1 MIGMIAAEL
10 AVEAYSALD
19 GLEITPSDALDILG
33 GEMRVTVKDG
43 PYRPRPGAVTSFLL
57 GEKGQERGESY
68 RDRLFFGAEEN
79 PYLTQGEL
87 CCGAV
92 ALARE
97 LLASD
102 VSDTVCRMTM
112 EGFARQFPPHVEPS
126 VVLGAGAAASW
137 LDLEGWWNID
147 EVREGLEALWPPEYA
162 DVVKENLDGIS
173 KARSWTEA
181 VSKAMEL
188 TSLDP
193 TWPSVVG
200 GLAEITFGVPGE
212 IQRRA
217 RLCLDPV
224 RIQRLDLF
232 EDNLSYARASSR
244 ARVAVC
250 RSELDSPVLYCE
262 VGRHPFEVNDE
273 RDYARV
279 QSLPFGR
286 EMLDRAEFAHTW
298 SPDLMKVYDIPPMS
312 RDIRLLAE
320 NEGYAAT
327 VDWSRGEAV
336 LYQKTSLQMLEDI
349 IRHGGGVRDPG
360 TDLSHDLRRAFAGKE
375 LSAASLGGVPH
386 GYDEEFIES
395 QRLEPQR
402 LCLWASA
409 PALASAMASQGVA
422 VSMGEWCAA
431 ARERRD
437 EARAEM
443 ERQNLKTRLAR
454 APQKT
459 RPQEERRQVKRRR

>member
-10 AVEAYSALD
+10 AVDIFNSFL
-19 GLEITPSDALDILG
+19 GSWTPSDAMDVLICG
-33 GEMRVTVKDG
+33 IKTTEKDCRLN
-43 PYRPRPGAVTSFLL
+43 RPLPGAVTSFLL
-57 GEKGQERGESY
+57 GEKGREQGRGESY
-68 RDRLFFGAEEN
+68 RERLFFAAQED

-92 ALARE
+92 TLARE

-126 VVLGAGAAASW
+126 VVLGLGAAASW

-147 EVREGLEALWPPEYA
+147 EVREGLQAFFPPEYA
-162 DVVKENLDGIS
+162 EDINKNIDGIS

-188 TSLDP
+188 AHLDP
-193 TWPSVVG
+193 TWPSVIG
-200 GLAEITFGVPGE
+200 GLAEITFGVPRE
-212 IQRRA
+212 VQDRARRSLDPARLQRLDAFEDDLRRA
-217 RLCLDPV
+217 RTAS
-224 RIQRLDLF
+224 DLRT
-232 EDNLSYARASSR
+232 AR
-244 ARVAVC
+244 C

-262 VGRHPFEVNDE
+262 TGRHPFEVSDE
-273 RDYARV
+273 WDYAHV

-298 SPDLMKVYDIPPMS
+298 SPDLTKVYDIPPMS
-312 RDIRLLAE
+312 RDVRLLSE

-327 VDWSRGEAV
+327 VDWSRSEV
-336 LYQKTSLQMLEDI
+336 ILYQKMSLQMTEDL
-349 IRHGGGVRDPG
+349 IRARGGVQDPD
-360 TDLSHDLRRAFAGKE
+360 TDLSHDLRRALAGAD
-375 LSAASLGGVPH
+375 LSPIDAEDLLA
-386 GYDEEFIES
+386 S

-409 PALASAMASQGVA
+409 PALSSALASQGVA
-422 VSMGEWCAA
+422 VSFPDW
-431 ARERRD
+431 REALSQRRD
-437 EARAEM
+437 EARSEV
-443 ERQNLKTRLAR
+443 ERQNQKTRRTR
-454 APQKT
+454 APH
-459 RPQEERRQVKRRR
+459 RPQEESQQYRRRR